1 MIEFE
6 SEALSLKIL
15 VTAFDAFDGEST
27 NPALEAVHR
36 LDTHIG
42 EHVITKLEI
51 PTVFHE
57 SKNVICKALKE
68 DTYDV
73 VLAIGQ
79 AGGRFEIT
87 PERVG
92 INIDDARIPD
102 NKGNQPIDKVINAD
116 GAPAYFSNLPVKKMV
131 EAIKR
136 AGVPARLSNTAG
148 TFVCNHILY
157 QLGYLAD
164 MSYPDLLFG
173 FIHVPYIPEQVTDKP
188 EKPSMSIDTITK
200 GLTSAIKAI
209 SREEDIKVAMGE
221 TH

>member
-92 INIDDARIPD
+92 LNIDDARIPD
-102 NKGNQPIDKVINAD
+102 NKGNQPIDKVIKKTARRLISQL
-116 GAPAYFSNLPVKKMV
+116 YLLKMV

-164 MSYPDLLFG
+164 TSYPDLLFG